1 MLAVAAGERSK
12 TTRKRGAGEDEEQGH
27 PQGSDERKGT
37 CKPNQERENS
47 SNSCN
52 RGHQPSTEHASFSPS
67 SAANSSSSSSSSS
80 STTCQ
85 NKPIRRTAPAPFQ
98 GGRCTFGTRTGNDEG
113 DALDTL
119 ARRRKHASK
128 AIMGNDPHCS
138 WGPQERAKL
147 NEICECSRIIVVS
160 NWAPAGRLYPL
171 SGVFKHVVGA
181 PLGQRIH
188 HI

>member
-67 SAANSSSSSSSSS
+67 SAANSSSSSSS